1 MVCKLSFAHN
11 FLCFLGCLD
20 WNICFTQIF
29 FSILIS
35 VWSFQC
41 TQSLLKQSHLK
52 LLRNFHTNLCRN
64 ISWLWLNLYQSS
76 EVSTLWILWSL
87 VKPVLSKTALPC
99 WSRLALA
106 CPFYIRS
113 SACIA
118 VIFLLIWQ
126 PPAFPYRH
134 QYSII
139 GRFRLNHRVRDVD
152 GCFPKAHRHQK
163 YEAIYSGLSL
173 VLVTRSITLPLH
185 LARVIRPIR
194 LRFHSILLI
203 NQRLSC
209 LLIRQSSLITK
220 QWITFTRFP

>member
-1 MVCKLSFAHN
+1 M
-11 FLCFLGCLD
+11 
-20 WNICFTQIF
+20 FTF
-29 FSILIS
+29 GYLFS
-35 VWSFQC
+35 
-41 TQSLLKQSHLK
+41 
-52 LLRNFHTNLCRN
+52 RM
-64 ISWLWLNLYQSS
+64 SWLNKCFHRYFSQYLSLYEVFNVQSRLNFYQSS
-76 EVSTLWILWSL
+76 EASIFWILWSL

-163 YEAIYSGLSL
+163 YDVIYSGLSL

>member
-1 MVCKLSFAHN
+1 MINYVYVWLFVFSDVLIKYMFS
-11 FLCFLGCLD
+11 
-20 WNICFTQIF
+20 QIF

-41 TQSLLKQSHLK
+41 T
-52 LLRNFHTNLCRN
+52 
-64 ISWLWLNLYQSS
+64 IWLNVYQSPEAS
-76 EVSTLWILWSL
+76 ILWILWSL
-87 VKPVLSKTALPC
+87 VKPVIL
-99 WSRLALA
+99 
-106 CPFYIRS
+106 F
-113 SACIA
+113 
-118 VIFLLIWQ
+118 LIWQ

-152 GCFPKAHRHQK
+152 GCFPKAYRHQK
-163 YEAIYSGLSL
+163 YDVIYSGLSI

-220 QWITFTRFP
+220 QWTISTRFP

>member
-1 MVCKLSFAHN
+1 MFS
-11 FLCFLGCLD
+11 
-20 WNICFTQIF
+20 QIF

-41 TQSLLKQSHLK
+41 T
-52 LLRNFHTNLCRN
+52 
-64 ISWLWLNLYQSS
+64 IWLNVYQSS
-76 EVSTLWILWSL
+76 EASILWILWSL
-87 VKPVLSKTALPC
+87 VKPV
-99 WSRLALA
+99 
-106 CPFYIRS
+106 
-113 SACIA
+113 
-118 VIFLLIWQ
+118 IFLIWQ

-152 GCFPKAHRHQK
+152 GCFPKAYRHQK
-163 YEAIYSGLSL
+163 YDVIYSGLSI

-194 LRFHSILLI
+194 LRPHSILLI

>member
-1 MVCKLSFAHN
+1 MFS
-11 FLCFLGCLD
+11 
-20 WNICFTQIF
+20 QIF

-41 TQSLLKQSHLK
+41 T
-52 LLRNFHTNLCRN
+52 
-64 ISWLWLNLYQSS
+64 IWLNVYQSS
-76 EVSTLWILWSL
+76 EASTFWILWSL
-87 VKPVLSKTALPC
+87 VKPVIL
-99 WSRLALA
+99 
-106 CPFYIRS
+106 F
-113 SACIA
+113 
-118 VIFLLIWQ
+118 LIWQ

-163 YEAIYSGLSL
+163 YDVIYSGLSL
-173 VLVTRSITLPLH
+173 VLITRSITLPLH

-220 QWITFTRFP
+220 QWTISTRFP

>member
-1 MVCKLSFAHN
+1 MINYVYVWLFVFSDVLIKYMFS
-11 FLCFLGCLD
+11 
-20 WNICFTQIF
+20 QIF

-41 TQSLLKQSHLK
+41 T
-52 LLRNFHTNLCRN
+52 
-64 ISWLWLNLYQSS
+64 IWLNVYQSS
-76 EVSTLWILWSL
+76 EASILWILWSL
-87 VKPVLSKTALPC
+87 VKPV
-99 WSRLALA
+99 
-106 CPFYIRS
+106 
-113 SACIA
+113 
-118 VIFLLIWQ
+118 IFLIWQ

-152 GCFPKAHRHQK
+152 GCFPKAYRHQK
-163 YEAIYSGLSL
+163 YDVIYSGLSL

>member
-1 MVCKLSFAHN
+1 MFS
-11 FLCFLGCLD
+11 
-20 WNICFTQIF
+20 QIF

-41 TQSLLKQSHLK
+41 T
-52 LLRNFHTNLCRN
+52 
-64 ISWLWLNLYQSS
+64 IWLNVYQSS
-76 EVSTLWILWSL
+76 EASTLWILWSL
-87 VKPVLSKTALPC
+87 VKPVIL
-99 WSRLALA
+99 
-106 CPFYIRS
+106 F
-113 SACIA
+113 
-118 VIFLLIWQ
+118 LIWQ

-163 YEAIYSGLSL
+163 YDVIYSGLSI

>member
-1 MVCKLSFAHN
+1 MVCKLSFA
-11 FLCFLGCLD
+11 
-20 WNICFTQIF
+20 
-29 FSILIS
+29 FS
-35 VWSFQC
+35 
-41 TQSLLKQSHLK
+41 
-52 LLRNFHTNLCRN
+52 RM
-64 ISWLWLNLYQSS
+64 SWLNKCFHRYFSQYLSLYEVFNVQSRLNFYQSS
-76 EVSTLWILWSL
+76 EASIFWILWSL

-118 VIFLLIWQ
+118 VIFFLIWQ

-152 GCFPKAHRHQK
+152 GCFPKAYRHQK
-163 YEAIYSGLSL
+163 YDVIYSGLSL

>member
-1 MVCKLSFAHN
+1 MLLVLVSYTV
-11 FLCFLGCLD
+11 LCFWPNGDGEIRTLD
-20 WNICFTQIF
+20 P
-29 FSILIS
+29 
-35 VWSFQC
+35 
-41 TQSLLKQSHLK
+41 LLARQ
-52 LLRNFHTNLCRN
+52 
-64 ISWLWLNLYQSS
+64 
-76 EVSTLWILWSL
+76 
-87 VKPVLSKTALPC
+87 VLSQLSYAPILMGLSGLEPPT
-99 WSRLALA
+99 SRLSGV
-106 CPFYIRS
+106 RS
-113 SACIA
+113 NRLSYKPIS
-118 VIFLLIWQ
+118 IWQ

-163 YEAIYSGLSL
+163 YDVIYSGLSL

>member
-1 MVCKLSFAHN
+1 M
-11 FLCFLGCLD
+11 
-20 WNICFTQIF
+20 FTF
-29 FSILIS
+29 GYLFS
-35 VWSFQC
+35 
-41 TQSLLKQSHLK
+41 
-52 LLRNFHTNLCRN
+52 RM
-64 ISWLWLNLYQSS
+64 SWLNKCFHRYFSQYLSLYEVFNVQSRLNFYQSS
-76 EVSTLWILWSL
+76 EASIFWILWSL

-163 YEAIYSGLSL
+163 YDVIYSGLSL

-194 LRFHSILLI
+194 LRPHSILLI

>member
-1 MVCKLSFAHN
+1 M
-11 FLCFLGCLD
+11 
-20 WNICFTQIF
+20 FTF
-29 FSILIS
+29 GYLFS
-35 VWSFQC
+35 
-41 TQSLLKQSHLK
+41 
-52 LLRNFHTNLCRN
+52 RM
-64 ISWLWLNLYQSS
+64 SWLNKCFHRYFSQYLSLYEVFNVQSRLNFYQSS
-76 EVSTLWILWSL
+76 EASILWILWSL

-152 GCFPKAHRHQK
+152 GCFPKAYRHQK
-163 YEAIYSGLSL
+163 YDVIYSGLSI

-220 QWITFTRFP
+220 QWTISTRFP

>member
-1 MVCKLSFAHN
+1 MFTFGYLFSRMS
-11 FLCFLGCLD
+11 
-20 WNICFTQIF
+20 WSNICFHRY
-29 FSILIS
+29 FSQYCMKFS
-35 VWSFQC
+35 MY
-41 TQSLLKQSHLK
+41 TQSLL
-52 LLRNFHTNLCRN
+52 CRA
-64 ISWLWLNLYQSS
+64 IRSYFVTSWLNLYQSS
-76 EVSTLWILWSL
+76 EASIFWILWSL

-152 GCFPKAHRHQK
+152 GCFPKAYRHQK
-163 YEAIYSGLSL
+163 TASRALALHALEVSSK
-173 VLVTRSITLPLH
+173 LPF
-185 LARVIRPIR
+185 VIN
-194 LRFHSILLI
+194 FH
-203 NQRLSC
+203 
-209 LLIRQSSLITK
+209 
-220 QWITFTRFP
+220 

>member
-1 MVCKLSFAHN
+1 MFS
-11 FLCFLGCLD
+11 
-20 WNICFTQIF
+20 QIF

-41 TQSLLKQSHLK
+41 T
-52 LLRNFHTNLCRN
+52 
-64 ISWLWLNLYQSS
+64 IWLNLYQSS
-76 EVSTLWILWSL
+76 EASTLWILWSL
-87 VKPVLSKTALPC
+87 VKP
-99 WSRLALA
+99 
-106 CPFYIRS
+106 
-113 SACIA
+113 

-152 GCFPKAHRHQK
+152 GCFPKAYRHQK

>member
-1 MVCKLSFAHN
+1 MFS
-11 FLCFLGCLD
+11 
-20 WNICFTQIF
+20 QIF

-41 TQSLLKQSHLK
+41 T
-52 LLRNFHTNLCRN
+52 
-64 ISWLWLNLYQSS
+64 IWLNLYQSS
-76 EVSTLWILWSL
+76 EASIFWILWSL

-118 VIFLLIWQ
+118 MIFLLIWQ

-163 YEAIYSGLSL
+163 YDVIYSGLSL
-173 VLVTRSITLPLH
+173 VLVTHSITLPLH

-194 LRFHSILLI
+194 LRPHSILLI

>member
-1 MVCKLSFAHN
+1 MINYVYVWFAN
-11 FLCFLGCLD
+11 FRLRFLGCLD

-41 TQSLLKQSHLK
+41 T
-52 LLRNFHTNLCRN
+52 
-64 ISWLWLNLYQSS
+64 IWLNLYQSS
-76 EVSTLWILWSL
+76 EASIFWILWSL

-152 GCFPKAHRHQK
+152 GCFPKAHRHQNMRIK
-163 YEAIYSGLSL
+163 FCGTKFTNLCGKLAFLSGFVNFCISG
-173 VLVTRSITLPLH
+173 TPATERTCSRGF
-185 LARVIRPIR
+185 AKR
-194 LRFHSILLI
+194 
-203 NQRLSC
+203 SC
-209 LLIRQSSLITK
+209 LITG
-220 QWITFTRFP
+220 QWIISTWFP

>member
-1 MVCKLSFAHN
+1 MFS
-11 FLCFLGCLD
+11 
-20 WNICFTQIF
+20 QIF

-41 TQSLLKQSHLK
+41 T
-52 LLRNFHTNLCRN
+52 
-64 ISWLWLNLYQSS
+64 IWLNVYQSPEAS
-76 EVSTLWILWSL
+76 ILWILWSL
-87 VKPVLSKTALPC
+87 VKPVIL
-99 WSRLALA
+99 
-106 CPFYIRS
+106 F
-113 SACIA
+113 
-118 VIFLLIWQ
+118 LIWQ

-152 GCFPKAHRHQK
+152 GCFPKAYRHQK
-163 YEAIYSGLSL
+163 YDVIYSGLSI

-220 QWITFTRFP
+220 QWTISTRFP

>member
-1 MVCKLSFAHN
+1 MFTFGYLFSRMS
-11 FLCFLGCLD
+11 
-20 WNICFTQIF
+20 WSNICFTQIF

-41 TQSLLKQSHLK
+41 T
-52 LLRNFHTNLCRN
+52 
-64 ISWLWLNLYQSS
+64 IWLNVYQSS
-76 EVSTLWILWSL
+76 EASILWILWSL
-87 VKPVLSKTALPC
+87 VKPVIL
-99 WSRLALA
+99 
-106 CPFYIRS
+106 F
-113 SACIA
+113 
-118 VIFLLIWQ
+118 LIWQ

-152 GCFPKAHRHQK
+152 GCFPKAYRHQK
-163 YEAIYSGLSL
+163 YDVIYSGLSL
-173 VLVTRSITLPLH
+173 VLVTHSITLPLH

-194 LRFHSILLI
+194 LRPHSILLI
-203 NQRLSC
+203 NQHLSC

>member
-1 MVCKLSFAHN
+1 MFS
-11 FLCFLGCLD
+11 
-20 WNICFTQIF
+20 QIF

-41 TQSLLKQSHLK
+41 T
-52 LLRNFHTNLCRN
+52 
-64 ISWLWLNLYQSS
+64 IWLNVYQSS
-76 EVSTLWILWSL
+76 EASILWILWSL
-87 VKPVLSKTALPC
+87 VKPV
-99 WSRLALA
+99 
-106 CPFYIRS
+106 
-113 SACIA
+113 
-118 VIFLLIWQ
+118 IFLIWQ

-152 GCFPKAHRHQK
+152 GCFPKAYRHQK
-163 YEAIYSGLSL
+163 YDVIYSGLSI

>member
-1 MVCKLSFAHN
+1 MFS
-11 FLCFLGCLD
+11 
-20 WNICFTQIF
+20 QIF

-41 TQSLLKQSHLK
+41 T
-52 LLRNFHTNLCRN
+52 
-64 ISWLWLNLYQSS
+64 IWLNVYQSS
-76 EVSTLWILWSL
+76 EASIFWILWSL

-152 GCFPKAHRHQK
+152 GCFPKAYRHQK
-163 YEAIYSGLSL
+163 YDVIYSGLSL

>member
-1 MVCKLSFAHN
+1 MFTFGYLFSRMS
-11 FLCFLGCLD
+11 
-20 WNICFTQIF
+20 WSNICFHRY
-29 FSILIS
+29 FSQYLS
-35 VWSFQC
+35 LYEVFNV
-41 TQSLLKQSHLK
+41 QSRL
-52 LLRNFHTNLCRN
+52 NF
-64 ISWLWLNLYQSS
+64 YQSS
-76 EVSTLWILWSL
+76 EASILWILWSL
-87 VKPVLSKTALPC
+87 VKPV
-99 WSRLALA
+99 
-106 CPFYIRS
+106 
-113 SACIA
+113 
-118 VIFLLIWQ
+118 IFLIWQ

-163 YEAIYSGLSL
+163 YDVIYSGLSL
-173 VLVTRSITLPLH
+173 VLVTRSITLPHH

-194 LRFHSILLI
+194 LRPHSILLI